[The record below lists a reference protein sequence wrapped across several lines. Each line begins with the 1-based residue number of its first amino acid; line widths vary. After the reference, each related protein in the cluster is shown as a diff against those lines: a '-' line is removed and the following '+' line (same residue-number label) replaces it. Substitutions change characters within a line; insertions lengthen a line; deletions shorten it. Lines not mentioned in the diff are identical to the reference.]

1 MVLIGA
7 YAWHL
12 ARGLRTAAPATP
24 AISLEDMRMTRLT
37 ATGKASMAAISPDG
51 KLVVHVVNDEGRQ
64 SLWVRQ
70 TATSSNVLIVPPAQV
85 RYSGVAISPD
95 ANYVYYS
102 AYAGANSIGALYQVP
117 VLGGTARKILD
128 DVDSPVSFSPD
139 GKQLVFER
147 GLQSPHGAA
156 IIVANARRKRR
167 PRGGDVTGAGHLRA
181 ASPVVVAR
189 RRAGGGRPAVAARRR
204 RVRRRDRGRRL
215 RCDHPAREPELVGP
229 R

>member
-1 MVLIGA
+1 
-7 YAWHL
+7 
-12 ARGLRTAAPATP
+12 
-24 AISLEDMRMTRLT
+24 MTRLT
-37 ATGKASMAAISPDG
+37 ATGKASLAAISPDG

-64 SLWVRQ
+64 SLWIRQ

-147 GLQSPHGAA
+147 GIQSPHGAA
-156 IIVANARRKRR
+156 IIVANLDGSGARVVATSQA
-167 PRGGDVTGAGHLRA
+167 PRHLRA